1 MATKTKEKPKTE
13 LVPVKDLQKGISDL
27 QKTAAGMRVSNND
40 EYEVAAEFLKAV
52 KLFRSQVE
60 ERFAEPKASAWAT
73 HKAITKLEKETLEG
87 PREAEAMVTR
97 KVTAYLDEQEKKRLE
112 EERKLEAQRLKEEG
126 KNRQAEQVL
135 SGKREVTGTTVES
148 SVPKVEGLTTRQ
160 NWKFRIVDATKI
172 PREYLIPDE
181 TKIGQMVRTM
191 KGDTSIPG
199 VEAYA
204 ETSLVNR

>member
-1 MATKTKEKPKTE
+1 MATKTKEKPTTE

-40 EYEVAAEFLKAV
+40 EYEAAAEFRRTV
-52 KLFRSQVE
+52 KLFISEVE

-97 KVTAYLDEQEKKRLE
+97 KVTAYLDEQEKKRQE
-112 EERKLEAQRLKEEG
+112 KERKLEAERLKELGRDKQATAVLEG
-126 KNRQAEQVL
+126 R
-135 SGKREVTGTTVES
+135 RDVTGVSIAS

-160 NWKFRIVDATKI
+160 NWKFRIVDEKKI

-191 KGDTSIPG
+191 KGDTNIPG
-199 VEAYA
+199 IEPYS
-204 ETSLVNR
+204 ETGLVNR